1 MHVKVL
7 GEFEVLRSGVRV
19 TPAAP
24 KLRRVFALLAV
35 EANRA
40 VHTDQLIEE
49 LWDDRPPLSAVT
61 TLQTYIYQLRKHLNW
76 SEAATGDACGS
87 GVKVTLRTTP
97 GGYMLTLPDDAL
109 DAVEFE
115 KLAALGREQ
124 LMAGNFERASLVL
137 RQALDLWTSR
147 AFGAVSPGPLLH
159 AHMVRLEE
167 LRKLAL
173 GHRLEADLQL
183 GRHIDLIG
191 ELTTLVAQQPTH
203 EGFQAKLM
211 LGLYRA
217 GRRAEALQAYQRART
232 ALAAELGLEPSAELR
247 RLHQAMLTADPCLD
261 APADATGTMVA
272 TAAHQQPNQLPL
284 ETDHLVGREDALE
297 AVRRTLTDTGRRP
310 TSVVALAV
318 GPPGS
323 GKSVFAVHAA
333 HRVRE
338 AYPDGVLFARLQRDD
353 GSLVPTDEVL
363 ADFLR
368 ALGLSRALR
377 GASAQEMQAA
387 FRTWT
392 AQRRLL
398 VVLDDVVETHQ
409 LDALLPG
416 TGSAMIA
423 SSRRLLS
430 HPAVVIITRT
440 APLADEI
447 CRCLLSDVL
456 GDDRLQ
462 ADLAGLGE
470 LVKLSGGLPLAL
482 RAAASLLQRRPHWPI
497 SKLLNLADG
506 DVRRIPPASRD
517 APRIADSVGRSFRLL
532 SSAEQAAFRLVAA
545 STASGVSVAGAS
557 VLLGVDESEAELLL
571 EDLVEFQLAEAE
583 DIGGMFL
590 YSIRG
595 PFRTVA
601 SSLTNR
607 PEDASYAAP
616 PDDGAR
622 VLPTLE
628 LARAAARSA

>member
-7 GEFEVLRSGVRV
+7 GEFEVLRSGVKV

-76 SEAATGDACGS
+76 SEKATGDGS
-87 GVKVTLRTTP
+87 GAGVKVTLRTTP
-97 GGYMLTLPDDAL
+97 GGYMLTLPDGAL

-115 KLAALGREQ
+115 RLAALGREQ
-124 LMAGNFERASLVL
+124 LAAGNFERASLIL

-191 ELTTLVAQQPTH
+191 ELTTLVTQQPTH

-217 GRRAEALQAYQRART
+217 GRRAEALQAYQRARSV
-232 ALAAELGLEPSAELR
+232 LASELGLEPSAELR

-261 APADATGTMVA
+261 APADATGTMMV
-272 TAAHQQPNQLPL
+272 TAKHQQPNQLPL

-333 HRVRE
+333 HRVRD

-363 ADFLR
+363 VDFLR

-377 GASAQEMQAA
+377 GASPQEMQAA

-430 HPAVVIITRT
+430 HPAVVITTRT

-447 CRCLLSDVL
+447 CQCLLSDVL

-462 ADLAGLGE
+462 ADLAALGE

-497 SKLLNLADG
+497 SKLLHLADG
-506 DVRRIPPASRD
+506 DVRRIPPAGRD

-532 SSAEQAAFRLVAA
+532 SGAEQAAFRLVAA
-545 STASGVSVAGAS
+545 STESCVSVAGAAA
-557 VLLGVDESEAELLL
+557 LLGVDESAAELLL

-590 YSIRG
+590 YSIRA

-607 PEDASYAAP
+607 AEDTAYPAP

-622 VLPTLE
+622 VLPTFE
-628 LARAAARSA
+628 LARTPAHSA